1 MLHFI
6 IFLCSLLASEII
18 WNVIKGMITA
28 MPKEFREA
36 KSEFIRIVSGIETPT
51 PRWRNCGDA
60 TNKNFEYATTL
71 LYADRYLSEEARQ
84 RVSASSIAVHDRKI
98 C

>member
-1 MLHFI
+1 
-6 IFLCSLLASEII
+6 LLASEII

-36 KSEFIRIVSGIETPT
+36 KSEFSRIVSGIETPT